1 MARQSHS
8 GGAVSR
14 RRHRAPWAAA
24 LNRPLTAQAAA
35 PAVPAIPTSM
45 QNELVAAQEI
55 CSRAKTAVVE
65 MFGHARMG
73 RALELEHIS
82 ALVDDISSSSPAT
95 LMPLS
100 AWHA

>member
-1 MARQSHS
+1 MLKCNELDLQAPDGEAKPFWR
-8 GGAVSR
+8 GGEPSQ
-14 RRHRAPWAAA
+14 APCALGCGAQPAA
-24 LNRPLTAQAAA
+24 TAQAAA

-82 ALVDDISSSSPAT
+82 A
-95 LMPLS
+95 
-100 AWHA
+100 